1 MTKFEV
7 KMENEST
14 KITDTVSEN
23 DGVAKPISKKERI
36 KTRLFCQNQSLVYA
50 ILAFVTSCFCFV
62 PYAFIVFFVPT
73 LVFLYLSLKSKEAFY
88 DLGGRKSNKLLTA
101 SILCIIATILSI
113 LLTSYAV
120 IITYVLIF

>member
-1 MTKFEV
+1 
-7 KMENEST
+7 MENEST
-14 KITDTVSEN
+14 KNIDTVSEN
-23 DGVAKPISKKERI
+23 DEISNPISKKERI
-36 KTRLFCQNQSLVYA
+36 KTRRVCQNQSLVYA
-50 ILAFVTSCFCFV
+50 VFALITSCFCFI

-73 LVFLYLSLKSKEAFY
+73 LFFLRSSLKCKESFY
-88 DLGGRKSNKLLTA
+88 DLGGKKSNKLLVA

>member
-14 KITDTVSEN
+14 KNIDTVLEN
-23 DGVAKPISKKERI
+23 DGAAKPISKKERI
-36 KTRLFCQNQSLVYA
+36 KTRRSCQNRSLVYA
-50 ILAFVTSCFCFV
+50 ILALITSCFCFI

-73 LVFLYLSLKSKEAFY
+73 LVFLYLSLKSKETFY
-88 DLGGRKSNKLLTA
+88 DLGGKKSNKLLVA